1 MKFCFPLA
9 CLVAPIFLCAQ
20 QPPPPAPKPLPTNSL
35 TVPPPAATAPVK
47 EVPPDAVVLTI
58 GDEKITRAQFEMI
71 MSTLPDQQ
79 KAQVNSPA
87 GKKKLAESLA
97 ELKALAQESRAR
109 KMDQSPR
116 IQTQIKLQA
125 EQVLAQN
132 MFQELANNTKPDDAA
147 LHAYYDAHKP
157 EYEQISA
164 KHILI
169 RYQGSQVPVRT
180 GQKDLSDAEALAKA
194 TEIRA
199 KIVAGAKFD
208 DLAKTESDDTG
219 NAPRGGDLGS
229 FGKGQMVPQ
238 FDQAAFAAEIGKVT
252 EPVRTQF
259 GYHLILVESHV
270 NKTFDQVKPEI
281 ETKMKPDMGQKA
293 LADLKAKKNIVYDEA
308 FFGK

>member
-1 MKFCFPLA
+1 
-9 CLVAPIFLCAQ
+9 VNAP
-20 QPPPPAPKPLPTNSL
+20 
-35 TVPPPAATAPVK
+35 
-47 EVPPDAVVLTI
+47 
-58 GDEKITRAQFEMI
+58 GGRR
-71 MSTLPDQQ
+71 
-79 KAQVNSPA
+79 
-87 GKKKLAESLA
+87 KLAESLA
-97 ELKALAQESRAR
+97 ELKSLAQESRAR
-109 KMDQSPR
+109 KLDQSPK

-132 MFQELANNTKPDDAA
+132 LFQELANNTKPGDAD
-147 LHAYYDAHKP
+147 LHAYYDAHKN
-157 EYEQISA
+157 EYEQITA

-169 RYQGSQVPVRT
+169 RYQGSQVPLRP
-180 GQKDLSDAEALAKA
+180 GQKELTDAEALAKA

-238 FDQAAFAAEIGKVT
+238 FEQAAFAAEIGKVT

-259 GYHLILVESHV
+259 GYHLILVEAHV

-281 ETKMKPDMGQKA
+281 EAKMKPEMGQKA
-293 LADLKAKKNIVYDEA
+293 LADLKAKKNIVYDDGY
-308 FFGK
+308 FGK